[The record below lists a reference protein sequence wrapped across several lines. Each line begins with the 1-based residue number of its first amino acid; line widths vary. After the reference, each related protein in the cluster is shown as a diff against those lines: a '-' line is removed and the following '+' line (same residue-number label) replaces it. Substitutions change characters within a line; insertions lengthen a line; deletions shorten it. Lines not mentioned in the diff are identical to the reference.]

1 MHTSACPPCTRRP
14 ACRVD
19 RTDGAAR
26 PDCACIRR
34 IPSAVRPVA
43 PYDGDVGPLLE
54 FLAVW
59 WWAAPA
65 AAGAGTVGYVAATT
79 GRRRARRLALDAAR
93 HQEQHAV
100 RELLSARARTR
111 AAQAEV
117 QAARATRSASH
128 SEARRAL
135 NQAREAQRTATLL
148 LRAARTRV
156 KAERAQLAARDAE
169 LPLARIVREHDAIA
183 ARWLEYETDVEL
195 AIAVPQMSDPH
206 HPATAAYLQAM
217 QRAQWLRPPSGATR
231 MDPADFVA
239 YAAAVRELNEAFAAA
254 ETAALRASAE
264 RGRRR
269 TEVPPRERRAASD
282 TPRVIRTEPA
292 RSAPEAPKP
301 AARAEESP
309 GTTERVVRAVWPVPR
324 RSGGADTGRDAQP

>member
-1 MHTSACPPCTRRP
+1 M
-14 ACRVD
+14 
-19 RTDGAAR
+19 
-26 PDCACIRR
+26 
-34 IPSAVRPVA
+34 
-43 PYDGDVGPLLE
+43 GPLLE

-59 WWAAPA
+59 WWTAPA

-100 RELLSARARTR
+100 RELLGARARTR

-169 LPLARIVREHDAIA
+169 LPLARIVREHDTIA

-217 QRAQWLRPPSGATR
+217 QRAQWLRPPNGATR
-231 MDPADFVA
+231 MDPADYVA
-239 YAAAVRELNEAFAAA
+239 YAAAVRELNDAFAAA

-264 RGRRR
+264 RGRRHP
-269 TEVPPRERRAASD
+269 EVPPRESASASD
-282 TPRVIRTEPA
+282 PPRVIRTEPA
-292 RSAPEAPKP
+292 RPAPETRKP
-301 AARAEESP
+301 APRTPESSGTAE
-309 GTTERVVRAVWPVPR
+309 GVVRTVWPVPR
-324 RSGGADTGRDAQP
+324 RSGGAGRDPRS

>member
-1 MHTSACPPCTRRP
+1 M
-14 ACRVD
+14 
-19 RTDGAAR
+19 
-26 PDCACIRR
+26 
-34 IPSAVRPVA
+34 
-43 PYDGDVGPLLE
+43 GPLLE

-59 WWAAPA
+59 WWTAPA

-135 NQAREAQRTATLL
+135 NQAREVQRTATLL

-156 KAERAQLAARDAE
+156 KAERAQLAARDSE

-217 QRAQWLRPPSGATR
+217 QKAQWLRPPAGATR

-239 YAAAVRELNEAFAAA
+239 YAAAVRELDEVFAAA

-269 TEVPPRERRAASD
+269 PEVPPRESASASEA
-282 TPRVIRTEPA
+282 PRVIRSEPA
-292 RSAPEAPKP
+292 PPVPETPRRAP
-301 AARAEESP
+301 RTEESP
-309 GTTERVVRAVWPVPR
+309 GTAELVVRAVWPVPR
-324 RSGGADTGRDAQP
+324 RTGGTGREPRP

>member
-1 MHTSACPPCTRRP
+1 M
-14 ACRVD
+14 
-19 RTDGAAR
+19 
-26 PDCACIRR
+26 
-34 IPSAVRPVA
+34 
-43 PYDGDVGPLLE
+43 GPLLE

-59 WWAAPA
+59 WWTAPA
-65 AAGAGTVGYVAATT
+65 AVGAGTVGYVAATT

-100 RELLSARARTR
+100 RELLSARAHTR

-128 SEARRAL
+128 SQARRAL
-135 NQAREAQRTATLL
+135 SQAREAQRTATLL

-169 LPLARIVREHDAIA
+169 LPLARIVREHDEIA

-206 HPATAAYLQAM
+206 HPETAAYLQAM
-217 QRAQWLRPPSGATR
+217 QRAQWLRPPTGATR

-239 YAAAVRELNEAFAAA
+239 YTAAVRELNEAFAAA

-264 RGRRR
+264 RGRRH
-269 TEVPPRERRAASD
+269 TEVPPRERAAASEP
-282 TPRVIRTEPA
+282 PRVIRTEPA
-292 RSAPEAPKP
+292 RPVEEAPKP
-301 AARAEESP
+301 APHAPRDQESP
-309 GTTERVVRAVWPVPR
+309 GTTERVVRAMWPVPR
-324 RSGGADTGRDAQP
+324 RGGGTGREHRP